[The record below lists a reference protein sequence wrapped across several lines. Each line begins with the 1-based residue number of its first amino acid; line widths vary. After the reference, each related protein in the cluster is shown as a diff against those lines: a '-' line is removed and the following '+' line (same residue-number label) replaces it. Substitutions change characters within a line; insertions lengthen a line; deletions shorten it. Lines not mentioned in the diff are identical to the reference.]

1 MIRYIP
7 IIWNYLTTWSCHHKR
22 AFFLTLFALDGP
34 LLTLDFSMLLWWR
47 QITEYL
53 LLIFDPHVGQLIQY
67 GAGIGAIWLTWVRVQ
82 HFNKLMKQ
90 MDQKP
95 PAGD

>member
-1 MIRYIP
+1 
-7 IIWNYLTTWSCHHKR
+7 
-22 AFFLTLFALDGP
+22 
-34 LLTLDFSMLLWWR
+34 
-47 QITEYL
+47 
-53 LLIFDPHVGQLIQY
+53 LIQY

>member
-1 MIRYIP
+1 MIRY
-7 IIWNYLTTWSCHHKR
+7 LLDWSCPHKR
-22 AFFLTLFALDGP
+22 AFFLGLFALDGP

-67 GAGIGAIWLTWVRVQ
+67 GAGIGAIWLTFVRIR

>member
-1 MIRYIP
+1 MFK
-7 IIWNYLTTWSCHHKR
+7 YLIDWSCPIKR
-22 AFFLTLFALDGP
+22 QFYFGLIALDGP
-34 LLTLDFSMLLWWR
+34 LVTIDFSMLLWWH
-47 QITEYL
+47 QIAHYL

-67 GAGIGAIWLTWVRVQ
+67 GAGIGAIWLTLVRVR

-95 PAGD
+95 PEND